1 MRLTDFPIV
10 TTWILRLVMDVP
22 LIYVIEDDAG
32 LRAAL
37 GSLLQSVGYEVVLY
51 TSTDGLLNENPVER
65 PSCLILDVRLPGI
78 SGLEFQAQLAR
89 RESAVPIVLM
99 TGFGDIPMAVRG
111 MKAGAIEFLTKPFRD
126 QDMLDAVAAAIE
138 LDRKLYSKN
147 ADLVELRC
155 RFETLSPRERQV
167 MTLITKGNMNKQ
179 VASDLQLSEVT
190 VKVHRG
196 AAMRKMGARSLAA
209 LVVMAATLGL
219 HASV

>member
-1 MRLTDFPIV
+1 M
-10 TTWILRLVMDVP
+10 MDVP

-51 TSTDGLLNENPVER
+51 TSTDGLLNENRVER
-65 PSCLILDVRLPGI
+65 PSCLILDVRLPGK

-89 RESAVPIVLM
+89 RDIAVPIVLM

-111 MKAGAIEFLTKPFRD
+111 MKAGAVEFLTKPFRD

-138 LDRKLYSKN
+138 SDRKLCSKN
-147 ADLVELRC
+147 AGLAELRC

-167 MTLITKGNMNKQ
+167 MTLITKGKMNKQ

-209 LVVMAATLGL
+209 LVVMAETLGL
-219 HASV
+219 HCLV

>member
-1 MRLTDFPIV
+1 M
-10 TTWILRLVMDVP
+10 MDVP

-51 TSTDGLLNENPVER
+51 KSTDGLLNENRVER
-65 PSCLILDVRLPGI
+65 PSCLILDVRLPGM

-89 RESAVPIVLM
+89 RGIAVPIVLM

-111 MKAGAIEFLTKPFRD
+111 MKAGAVEFLTKPFRD

-138 LDRKLYSKN
+138 SDRKLSSKN
-147 ADLVELRC
+147 AGLAELRC
-155 RFETLSPRERQV
+155 CFETLSPRERQI
-167 MTLITKGNMNKQ
+167 MTLITKGKMNKQ

-209 LVVMAATLGL
+209 LVVMAETLGL
-219 HASV
+219 HSSV

>member
-111 MKAGAIEFLTKPFRD
+111 MKAGAVEFLTKPFRD

-138 LDRKLYSKN
+138 SDRKLYSKN
-147 ADLVELRC
+147 AGLAELRC

-167 MTLITKGNMNKQ
+167 MTLITKGKMNKQ

-190 VKVHRG
+190 VKAHRG

-209 LVVMAATLGL
+209 LVVMAETLGL
-219 HASV
+219 HSSV

>member
-1 MRLTDFPIV
+1 
-10 TTWILRLVMDVP
+10 MDVP

-37 GSLLQSVGYEVVLY
+37 GSLLQSVGYEVALY
-51 TSTDGLLNENPVER
+51 TSTDGFLNENRMDR
-65 PSCLILDVRLPGI
+65 PSCLILDVRLPGV
-78 SGLEFQAQLAR
+78 SGLDFQAQLAR
-89 RESAVPIVLM
+89 RDIAVPIVLM

-111 MKAGAIEFLTKPFRD
+111 MKAGAVEFLTKPFRD

-138 LDRKLYSKN
+138 SDRKVCSKN
-147 ADLVELRC
+147 SSLAELRC

-167 MTLITKGNMNKQ
+167 MTLIPKGNMNKQ

-209 LVVMAATLGL
+209 LVVMAETLGL
-219 HASV
+219 HASVM